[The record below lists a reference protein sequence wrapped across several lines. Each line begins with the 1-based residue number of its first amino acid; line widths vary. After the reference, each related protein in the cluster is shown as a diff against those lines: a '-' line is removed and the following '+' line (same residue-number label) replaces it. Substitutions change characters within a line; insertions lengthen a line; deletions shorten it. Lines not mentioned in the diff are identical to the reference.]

1 VKTIE
6 LEELVAST
14 ILSFCENLA
23 ELGCPRK
30 EKEPDM
36 WYRNLSWDGQ
46 KKVADKLM
54 TIVERDAKR
63 FESNKSS
70 KKSKKLKKAKKKEVR
85 PVIKEVDENDGGGW
99 K

>member
-1 VKTIE
+1 MKTIE

-14 ILSFCENLA
+14 ILDFCENLA

-36 WYRNLSWDGQ
+36 WYRNLTWDEK

-63 FESNKSS
+63 FEEKPKSGKKGKKT
-70 KKSKKLKKAKKKEVR
+70 KKS
-85 PVIKEVDENDGGGW
+85 DMGW
-99 K
+99 VGNTHGE